1 MEMRRYFAVFMIA
14 VPLAFSQ
21 PAILPVSGI
30 KPDMEGVALTV
41 FRGQTPEEFPVR
53 ILGVLQNSGPGQ
65 SMILAR
71 LLTPR
76 LEQTG
81 VMQGM
86 SGSPVYIGGKLI
98 GAIAFAFPFAKE
110 PIAGIRPIE
119 EMLSSAPVAQQ
130 RRAAT
135 IHLASPQLF
144 ESPASPA
151 ASPQNSPTA
160 VLTPISFSG
169 LTERTI
175 RYFSTQW
182 QQLGFAMQQG
192 VSGNQPGAPTSPLRP
207 GDMISV
213 QLLRGDISAGAD
225 GTVTHLDGSKLY
237 AFGHR
242 FLGGGAV
249 DFPFA
254 KAEVVTPIPNF
265 NTPFKI
271 SQSLRP
277 MGAILFDGDAAVSG
291 EIGRTPKL
299 APVLIRYRDAN
310 GLREYKLEMVR
321 HTLLSPIL
329 LQMALFSTLDHH
341 FRGAGAGTVDIKGAI
356 RFPNLPNPLV
366 IEGRYAGDNNLPI
379 AASLGGAIPMAFFQQ
394 HVDDELLPES
404 VTFDL
409 TAKSSREQW
418 VIESATLSRRSAK
431 PGDTV
436 TIRTQLSTADGTGK
450 TFEHPFTIPA
460 WIPNGETLTLTVTD
474 SFTTN
479 LLDFRSFYQPG
490 GPVFRSPADL
500 IQILNTL
507 HTADS
512 FYVRVFRSSPSYQ
525 SSGRDLSNLPVS
537 IAAVLQKT
545 PGSYLPT
552 YQSRLFDR
560 ETRLPDGVVSGSRTL
575 TLEIE
580 K

>member
-1 MEMRRYFAVFMIA
+1 MRRILSLFTIA
-14 VPLAFSQ
+14 VPLALSQ
-21 PAILPVSGI
+21 QAILPVAGI
-30 KPDMEGVALTV
+30 RPDMEGVALTV
-41 FRGQTPEEFPVR
+41 FRGQDPEEFPLR
-53 ILGVLQNSGPGQ
+53 ILGVLQSSGPGQ
-65 SMILAR
+65 NMILAR

-98 GAIAFAFPFAKE
+98 GAIAFAFPFSKE

-119 EMLSSAPVAQQ
+119 EMLASRPVAPQ
-130 RRAAT
+130 RRAAA

-144 ESPASPA
+144 DAPA
-151 ASPQNSPTA
+151 ATPQNSPTA
-160 VLTPISFSG
+160 VLTPISFAG

-175 RYFSTQW
+175 QHFSAQW
-182 QQLGFAMQQG
+182 RQLGFAMQQG
-192 VSGNQPGAPTSPLRP
+192 VSGNQPSAPTSPLRP

-225 GTVTHLDGSKLY
+225 GTVTHLDGNKIY

-242 FLGGGAV
+242 FLGGGAI
-249 DFPFA
+249 DLPFA

-265 NTPFKI
+265 NMPFKI

-291 EIGRTPKL
+291 EIGRVPKL

-310 GLREYKLEMVR
+310 GPHEYKLEMVR
-321 HTLLSPIL
+321 HSLLSPL
-329 LQMALFSTLDHH
+329 LVQMALFSTLDHH
-341 FRGAGAGTVDIKGAI
+341 FRGAGAGTVDIRGSI
-356 RFPNLPNPLV
+356 RFPNLPIPLV
-366 IEGRYAGDNNLPI
+366 IEGRYSGDNNLPI
-379 AASLGGAIPMAFFQQ
+379 AASLGGAIPLAFFQQ

-404 VTFDL
+404 ITFDL
-409 TAKSSREQW
+409 TAKSSRDQW
-418 VIESATLSRRSAK
+418 VIESAALSRRSAK

-436 TIRTQLSTADGTGK
+436 TIRTQLSTAEGTGK
-450 TFEHPFTIPA
+450 TFEHPFTIPS

-474 SFTTN
+474 AFTTN

-500 IQILNTL
+500 IQTLNTL
-507 HTADS
+507 HTSDS
-512 FYVRVFRSSPSYQ
+512 FYVRVFRSSPAYQ
-525 SSGRDLSNLPVS
+525 SSGRDLSNLPGS

-545 PGSYLPT
+545 PGTYLPI

>member
-1 MEMRRYFAVFMIA
+1 MRRLIAVFTIA

-21 PAILPVSGI
+21 SAILPVSAI
-30 KPDMEGVALTV
+30 KPDMDGVALTV
-41 FRGQTPEEFPVR
+41 FRGQDPEAFPLR

-65 SMILAR
+65 NMILAR

-98 GAIAFAFPFAKE
+98 GAIAFAFPFSKE

-119 EMLSSAPVAQQ
+119 EMLASAPVASQ
-130 RRAAT
+130 RRAAN

-144 ESPASPA
+144 ASPASV
-151 ASPQNSPTA
+151 PQDSPTA

-175 RYFSTQW
+175 QYFSAQW
-182 QQLGFAMQQG
+182 KQLGFAMQQG

-225 GTVTHLDGSKLY
+225 GTVTHLEGNKLY

-265 NTPFKI
+265 NMPFKI
-271 SQSLRP
+271 SQALRP

-291 EIGRTPKL
+291 EVGRTPKL
-299 APVLIRYRDAN
+299 APILIRYRDAN

-329 LQMALFSTLDHH
+329 LQLALFSTLDHH
-341 FRGAGAGTVDIKGAI
+341 FRGAGAGTVDLRGSI
-356 RFPNLPNPLV
+356 RFPNLSNPLV

-379 AASLGGAIPMAFFQQ
+379 AASLGGAIPLAFFQQ

-404 VTFDL
+404 ITFDL
-409 TAKSSREQW
+409 TAKPSREQW
-418 VIESATLSRRSAK
+418 IIESASLSRRSAK

-450 TFEHPFTIPA
+450 TFEQPFTIPA

-500 IQILNTL
+500 ILTLNTL

-512 FYVRVFRSSPSYQ
+512 FYVRVFRSSPAYQ
-525 SSGRDLSNLPVS
+525 SSGRDLSNLPAS

-545 PGSYLPT
+545 PGTYLPI